1 MKSRSLEFRDKV
13 AVLTGAG
20 SGIGRALAIA
30 LADRGCHLALA
41 DIRENT
47 LAAVAAELADRPVR
61 ISTHV
66 LDVASR
72 EQVAE
77 LPQQVLAAHPA
88 VDLLFNNA
96 GVAVAGNFLDTPEAD
111 YDWLFEINFHGVVR
125 MTRAFLPA
133 LLQRP
138 DAHVVNTASLFS
150 LIAPAGQTHYA
161 ASKFAVRAF
170 SDALRHELER
180 TTVGISAVC
189 PGGVAT
195 AIARNARFS
204 PTLETGAIE
213 HQLERAR
220 RLLRMPPEQAARI
233 ILRGVERRKP
243 RIIVGYDAWLGYMLE
258 RILPTGYWP
267 LMRNLT
273 SVTPPR

>member
-1 MKSRSLEFRDKV
+1 MKSRRLDFSDKI

-20 SGIGRALAIA
+20 SGIGRALALA
-30 LADRGCHLALA
+30 LAARGCHLAIA
-41 DIRENT
+41 DIREDT
-47 LAAVAAELADRPVR
+47 LAAVAAELARFPVR
-61 ISTHV
+61 VSTHV

-72 EQVAE
+72 EQVASF
-77 LPQQVLAAHPA
+77 PAKVLEAHPA

-96 GVAVAGNFLDTPEAD
+96 GVAVGGHFLDTSEAD

-125 MTRAFLPA
+125 MTRAFLPG

-138 DAHVVNTASLFS
+138 DAHIINTASLFS

-180 TTVGISAVC
+180 STVGVSAVC
-189 PGGVAT
+189 PGGIAT

-204 PTLETGAIE
+204 TALPEGAVE
-213 HQLERAR
+213 QQLERSR
-220 RLLRMPPEQAARI
+220 RLLRMPPERAAQI
-233 ILRGVERRKP
+233 ILSGVAKRNP
-243 RIIVGYDAWLGYMLE
+243 RIIVGYDAWLGYLLE
-258 RILPTGYWP
+258 RVLPTGYWP

-273 SVTPPR
+273 SVD